1 MVSRRHA
8 EQPRSD
14 FRPGAAARFL
24 QKATGRQSA
33 WRGRASGPVGGG
45 NHAEECQE
53 RARTIILRL
62 GVTTMDHAIESYC
75 PSCFAMPG
83 ERCRSKY
90 LILKDDEVLPVVC
103 PTHRARLV
111 V

>member
-1 MVSRRHA
+1 
-8 EQPRSD
+8 
-14 FRPGAAARFL
+14 
-24 QKATGRQSA
+24 
-33 WRGRASGPVGGG
+33 
-45 NHAEECQE
+45 
-53 RARTIILRL
+53 
-62 GVTTMDHAIESYC
+62 MDHAIESYC

-111 V
+111 VSERQSMRQALAQMICAAALQRL